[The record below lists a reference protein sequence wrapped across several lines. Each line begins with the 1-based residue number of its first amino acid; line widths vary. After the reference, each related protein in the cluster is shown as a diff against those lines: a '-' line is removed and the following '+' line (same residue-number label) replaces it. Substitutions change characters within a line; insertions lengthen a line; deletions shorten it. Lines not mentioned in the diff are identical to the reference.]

1 MNPFFQQESRS
12 MKSNRLLI
20 PSLAL
25 VLANLLPGCGQSG
38 PELVPVS
45 GMVTV
50 DGKLMEGLVL
60 SFLPDPSNT
69 GALPSENEVGSDG
82 RYTAVTQ
89 GRKGLVP
96 GKYHVVILRGPAAA
110 GIIKAEEKAANESFK
125 DDPFMAAASEAPS
138 KKKDARTLK
147 FFEIAFD
154 KDVPAE
160 GGTMDFAGE
169 MKNATPYK

>member
-1 MNPFFQQESRS
+1 
-12 MKSNRLLI
+12 MKLSKLWMIAPVLT
-20 PSLAL
+20 LAAL
-25 VLANLLPGCGQSG
+25 TAGCGESG
-38 PELVPVS
+38 PKLVPVS
-45 GMVTV
+45 GTVTV
-50 DGKLMEGLVL
+50 DGKPMAGLVL

-82 RYTAVTQ
+82 KYTAVTQ

-110 GIIKAEEKAANESFK
+110 GIVKAEEKAANEAFK
-125 DDPFMAAASEAPS
+125 DDPFMAAASEAPA
-138 KKKDARTLK
+138 KKKDSKTLK

>member
-1 MNPFFQQESRS
+1 MNL
-12 MKSNRLLI
+12 NRI
-20 PSLAL
+20 ARICPVIAAAVL
-25 VLANLLPGCGQSG
+25 VAGCGESG
-38 PELVPVS
+38 PKLVPVR

-50 DGKLMEGLVL
+50 DGKPMEGLVL

-69 GALPSENEVGSDG
+69 GALPSENEVGRDG
-82 RYTAVTQ
+82 KYTAVTQ

-110 GIIKAEEKAANESFK
+110 GIIKDEEKAANESFK
-125 DDPFMAAASEAPS
+125 DDPFMAAASEEPAR
-138 KKKDARTLK
+138 KKDAKSLK